1 MEDISLGAA
10 LTVSAVLVLLFL
22 IWRQTKRL
30 SQRTETLS
38 QSAEKIVKKL
48 ELQNLGVELTSL
60 SHEVNDIKK
69 YLGDM
74 ERRDGVRFGDIERE
88 VTMSGYVMYKRVHE
102 NADIF
107 ENDDEHVG
115 SAS

>member
-1 MEDISLGAA
+1 
-10 LTVSAVLVLLFL
+10 L
-22 IWRQTKRL
+22 IDHSRNFGNATTK
-30 SQRTETLS
+30 
-38 QSAEKIVKKL
+38 
-48 ELQNLGVELTSL
+48 GP
-60 SHEVNDIKK
+60 DIKK